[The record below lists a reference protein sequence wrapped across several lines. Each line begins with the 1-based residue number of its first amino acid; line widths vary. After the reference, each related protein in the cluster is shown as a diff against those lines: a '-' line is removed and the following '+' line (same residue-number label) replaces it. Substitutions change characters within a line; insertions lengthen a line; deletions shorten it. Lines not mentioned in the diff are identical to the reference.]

1 MRYIIFTILIFIS
14 YSIVC
19 QNIPQF
25 RKYNGNGAYGEV
37 EVFPVKGIASDY
49 GTRNI
54 DDHWHG
60 GIDYNS
66 SMNDGN
72 NDR

>member
-1 MRYIIFTILIFIS
+1 MIFILN
-14 YSIVC
+14 IVNG
-19 QNIPQF
+19 QHYPQV
-25 RKYNGNGAYGEV
+25 RVWNGNGYNEAV
-37 EVFPVKGIASDY
+37 NFPANGVTSDY
-49 GTRNI
+49 GPRKI
-54 DDHWHG
+54 DDNWHG